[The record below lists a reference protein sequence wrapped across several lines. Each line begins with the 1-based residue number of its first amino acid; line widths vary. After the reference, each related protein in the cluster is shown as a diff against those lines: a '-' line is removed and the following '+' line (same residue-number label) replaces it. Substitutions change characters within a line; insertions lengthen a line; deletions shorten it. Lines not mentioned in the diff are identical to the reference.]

1 MSNTPDTASA
11 QLAFARNLF
20 AAITARGINQS
31 ELARRANL
39 ERDEISRL
47 VRGRKMPNL
56 DELIAIGNALEISPN
71 DLMISQSLH

>member
-1 MSNTPDTASA
+1 MSNTPDTAPA
-11 QLAFARNLF
+11 QLAFARNLY
-20 AAITARGINQS
+20 AQMSSRGINQS

-71 DLMISQSLH
+71 DLMTSQSLH